1 MFSPGMLPHSNALL
15 KRGIDIM
22 RPFQAVRRMF
32 AGGRDANA
40 MLSPKS
46 SAVGGL
52 GETRG
57 VWLTAPGAASW
68 SGRRYDRFAEEG
80 YRRNVIAHRCVRL
93 VAEGAASMPWL
104 LYEGEREVTAH
115 PLLDL
120 LGRPN
125 PLQGGTGLLEN
136 LYGFLLIAGNGWLEA
151 VENARGQV
159 AELYALRPDRM
170 SVVPGPRGWPRAYKY
185 SVGGE
190 SHMFEHD
197 PARGIAPILHLK
209 AFHPLDDHTGLS
221 AFEPAAYAIDLHN
234 EASAWNKALLDNAA
248 RPSGALVYDPGEKGG
263 TLTEAQFERLKA
275 EMEAQFQGGRNAGR
289 PLLLEGGLSWQQ
301 LGFSP
306 ADMDFINAKHVSAR
320 EIALAFGVPP
330 MLLGIPGDN
339 TYANYQEANRAL
351 WRQTILPMATKL
363 TAALNAWLTPRFEE
377 GLRLDFDADAVEAL
391 SADRA
396 QTWAQ
401 VGAASFLTVNEKR
414 SALGYGP
421 IEGGDVL
428 QPTMAAP
435 FMAKGL
441 QIKGVREERN
451 ERYKILSDAYNR
463 AKIEGMTY
471 KVWRTA
477 HDGHAR
483 DSHARVDGMPIDID
497 EAFIVGGE
505 RLFLPCDPKA
515 SLEETANCR
524 CMVEFVNE
532 IPEEAHPRV
541 IQCEDIAK
549 DIGNA
554 ELQMKDLH
562 RDMLEWA
569 AKIKEEA
576 ERSRPE
582 IAGDENLSLID
593 MVIGAA
599 GALLENTIGH
609 TFVGLA
615 VILLGRMRDL
625 IEQGEKIQD
634 GYRNVVIP
642 AVNGI
647 NDDIN
652 KMSALEQEIA
662 RLKQQRQELGCQWPQ
677 PSWNVR

>member
-1 MFSPGMLPHSNALL
+1 
-15 KRGIDIM
+15 
-22 RPFQAVRRMF
+22 MF
-32 AGGRDANA
+32 AGGTGHGADAS
-40 MLSPKS
+40 LTPKS

-57 VWLTAPGAASW
+57 VWLMAPGAASW

-104 LYEGEREVTAH
+104 LYEGEREVTQH

-125 PLQGGTGLLEN
+125 PLEGGTGLLEN

-170 SVVPGPRGWPRAYKY
+170 TVVPGPRGWPRAYKY

-190 SHMFEHD
+190 SHLFEHD

-209 AFHPLDDHTGLS
+209 AFHPLDDHSGLS

-234 EASAWNKALLDNAA
+234 ESAAWNKALLDNAA

-263 TLTEAQFERLKA
+263 TLTEAQFARLKA
-275 EMEAQFQGGRNAGR
+275 EMEAQFQGRENAGR
-289 PLLLEGGLSWQQ
+289 PMLLEGGLSWQQ

-306 ADMDFINAKHVSAR
+306 SDMDFINAKHVSAR

-351 WRQTILPMATKL
+351 WRQTMLPMATKL
-363 TAALNAWLTPRFEE
+363 TAALNAWLAPRFGE
-377 GLRLDFDADAVEAL
+377 GLRLAFDTDAVEAL

-396 QTWAQ
+396 QTWTQ

-428 QPTMAAP
+428 QPVTP
-435 FMAKGL
+435 FMT
-441 QIKGVREERN
+441 KGVRIKSVVEDRDQRFWTLFQEYVKA
-451 ERYKILSDAYNR
+451 EIEGKKYKI
-463 AKIEGMTY
+463 
-471 KVWRTA
+471 WRTA
-477 HDGHAR
+477 KDGDVR
-483 DSHARVDGMPIDID
+483 DTHRQVDGICIPIN
-497 EAFIVGGE
+497 EKFRVGGE
-505 RLFLPCDPKA
+505 SLFLPCDALA
-515 SLEETANCR
+515 SLDETANCR
-524 CMVEFVNE
+524 CTVEYVDE
-532 IPEEAHPRV
+532 LPPEAQQRLTARQT
-541 IQCEDIAK
+541 IAADIDK
-549 DIGNA
+549 TQRQMDIYHREMLSQAAIIEEEVGRLQH
-554 ELQMKDLH
+554 ELT
-562 RDMLEWA
+562 A
-569 AKIKEEA
+569 
-576 ERSRPE
+576 
-582 IAGDENLSLID
+582 DESDSLID
-593 MVIGAA
+593 
-599 GALLENTIGH
+599 ALLGAVGVLMEAKPFGAFVSAATTVVSRAKDLVAQGRKIEESHKAIVTPAAYMIDSLIGKMEAL
-609 TFVGLA
+609 GQD
-615 VILLGRMRDL
+615 ILNLRRQQ
-625 IEQGEKIQD
+625 EQ
-634 GYRNVVIP
+634 
-642 AVNGI
+642 
-647 NDDIN
+647 
-652 KMSALEQEIA
+652 
-662 RLKQQRQELGCQWPQ
+662 LGCQG
-677 PSWNVR
+677 R